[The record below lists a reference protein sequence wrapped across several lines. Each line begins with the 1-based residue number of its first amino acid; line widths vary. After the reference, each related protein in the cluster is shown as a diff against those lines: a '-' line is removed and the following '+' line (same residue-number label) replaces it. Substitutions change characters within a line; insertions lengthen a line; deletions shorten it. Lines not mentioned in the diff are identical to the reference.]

1 MNTTARTA
9 HADQLHATVRDAR
22 TNDGHAETC
31 DALNPCQ
38 SCQGM
43 TVEVRAAR
51 HAARVS
57 AHREAIVK
65 APSMDML
72 HARLAHI

>member
-22 TNDGHAETC
+22 DC
-31 DALNPCQ
+31 DAITPCH

-43 TVEVRAAR
+43 TVQVRAAR

-65 APSMDML
+65 APSMSML
-72 HARLAHI
+72 NARLARI

>member
-22 TNDGHAETC
+22 DC
-31 DALNPCQ
+31 DALTPCA

-43 TVEVRAAR
+43 TREVRAAR
-51 HAARVS
+51 HEARVAAAR
-57 AHREAIVK
+57 AAKLPALAIPTPRTSV
-65 APSMDML
+65 L
-72 HARLAHI
+72 ARLANARR

>member
-1 MNTTARTA
+1 MTTTARTA

-22 TNDGHAETC
+22 DC
-31 DALNPCQ
+31 DAINPCD

-65 APSMDML
+65 APSMSML
-72 HARLAHI
+72 NARLAQFAL

>member
-22 TNDGHAETC
+22 DC
-31 DALNPCQ
+31 DALTPCS

-43 TVEVRAAR
+43 TSEVRAAR
-51 HAARVS
+51 HAARVV

-65 APSMDML
+65 APSMSML
-72 HARLAHI
+72 EARLAGSLNA

>member
-22 TNDGHAETC
+22 DC
-31 DALNPCQ
+31 DAINPCA

-43 TVEVRAAR
+43 TTEVRAAR

-65 APSMDML
+65 APSMSML
-72 HARLAHI
+72 NARLARI